1 MIMSMTTEFQ
11 DPFFKDFDEEELYDH
26 MTGAYTKSMFSLY
39 GEHLISQKTPFCIAF
54 IDFDNFKKVND
65 NLGHQTG
72 DKALIDMVNTI
83 KGAVKDEG
91 AVFRY
96 GGDEFMVIIP
106 NVQQYNDIWNIGRKI
121 SLAVRSKDFPYLKDA
136 VSPLERVTVTIG
148 MARYPFDARTLPD
161 LIKLADKALYRGKI
175 KGKNCFIIYLKELH
189 AGIDVSKSHVTDEIS
204 GILNHLFVIF
214 RQNKTAKELLKD
226 SVVFVASYY
235 NSTMVSVFN
244 EKEDHLVYEAK
255 DPEGMIYGKIS
266 PYVLHLEGAEDPIRI
281 YYKSALN
288 RDEYEDLIKA
298 MEKLKISTTL
308 LFPTTMED
316 GTKGYLR
323 IDSRRDLIWSD
334 EEILAYQ
341 ELSNLYG
348 YYNFLLL
355 RNKEKKQ
362 DYSH

>member
-1 MIMSMTTEFQ
+1 MSTTAEFQ

-39 GEHLISQKTPFCIAF
+39 GEHLISQKIPFCIAF

-83 KGAVKDEG
+83 KEAVKDEG

-106 NVQQYNDIWNIGRKI
+106 KVQQYNDVWSIGRKI

-136 VSPLERVTVTIG
+136 LSPLEKVTVTIG
-148 MARYPFDARTLPD
+148 LARYPFDALALPD
-161 LIKLADKALYRGKI
+161 LVKLADKALYRGKI

-189 AGIDVSKSHVTDEIS
+189 AGIDVSKAHATDEIS
-204 GILNHLFVIF
+204 GILNHLFFIF
-214 RQNKTAKELLKD
+214 RLDKPVNELLKD
-226 SVVFVASYY
+226 AVSFVASYY

-255 DPEGMIYGKIS
+255 DPDGMIYGKMS
-266 PYVLHLEGAEDPIRI
+266 PSVFHLEGAEEPVLI
-281 YYKSALN
+281 YYKRALN

-298 MEKLKISTTL
+298 MEKLKISTAL
-308 LFPTTMED
+308 LYPTTMED
-316 GTKGYLR
+316 GKKGYLR
-323 IDSRRDLIWSD
+323 VDSRRDVIWSD
-334 EEILAYQ
+334 EEIIAYQ

-348 YYNFLLL
+348 YYNFLHL
-355 RNKEKKQ
+355 RNREKK
-362 DYSH
+362 